1 MAEAIQKKTRTRKTK
16 AASLAE
22 VQEALYASV
31 QAAAVE
37 AEAIA
42 SAQEVVVA
50 QATEVAVANTTEVAV
65 AKTNEVANATE
76 VVAVVAV
83 ANAKT
88 VAANEVAA
96 NANEVAVANA
106 NEVVVANANTV
117 EVVEAPAATTDV
129 KIPKKRGRKPKG
141 GKIVPNIFSLDT
153 VKNHEPNIIMHLKCG
168 EADLTKNTFISSVV
182 YEPNM
187 PVVETFRFENNNEL
201 GYSVIDYDVNDTNTN
216 TNNMNAGNMNSDIC
230 NDKKSLVS
238 ETDEAKILWNKLKDL
253 TYQLHTNSISDKKSA
268 CFWCTC
274 DFDNPTILIPKFE
287 LNKIYHCYGCFC
299 SPECATA
306 YLFEESIDNSTRFE
320 RYHLLNH
327 IYCKIYNYDKNIK
340 PAPNPYYTLN
350 KYYGNLSIQEYRKLL
365 KNERLLLI
373 VDKPLSRVLPELHED
388 NDDYVFNCATIST
401 SNKFKIRRKTK
412 QTKTDIMTETF
423 NMK

>member
-1 MAEAIQKKTRTRKTK
+1 MSEAIQKKTRTRKTK
-16 AASLAE
+16 AAALIE
-22 VQEALYASV
+22 VQAAMYASV
-31 QAAAVE
+31 QAAAVA
-37 AEAIA
+37 AEIA
-42 SAQEVVVA
+42 HEPVQIVAHEVAQEVVHEVV
-50 QATEVAVANTTEVAV
+50 QEVALEEVLAPTIVAHEI
-65 AKTNEVANATE
+65 
-76 VVAVVAV
+76 
-83 ANAKT
+83 
-88 VAANEVAA
+88 
-96 NANEVAVANA
+96 
-106 NEVVVANANTV
+106 
-117 EVVEAPAATTDV
+117 EAPAATTDV

-141 GKIVPNIFSLDT
+141 GKIVPNNFSLDT

-168 EADLTKNTFISSVV
+168 EADLTKNTFISSLV

-187 PVVETFRFENNNEL
+187 TPVETFRFENNNEL
-201 GYSVIDYDVNDTNTN
+201 GYSVIDYDTNETNTSN
-216 TNNMNAGNMNSDIC
+216 ISNNITGNNISNNDSMNNDIC
-230 NDKKSLVS
+230 SDKKGLVS
-238 ETDEAKILWNKLKDL
+238 ETDEAKILWNKLKEL